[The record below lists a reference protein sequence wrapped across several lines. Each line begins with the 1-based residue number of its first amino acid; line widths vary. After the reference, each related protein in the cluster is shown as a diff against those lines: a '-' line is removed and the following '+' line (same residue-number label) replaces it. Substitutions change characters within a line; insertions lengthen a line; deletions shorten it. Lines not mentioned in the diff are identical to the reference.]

1 MLSTIKVFI
10 QEHFIISSENEMEGT
25 ESSKIQ
31 LAAAMLFVEVMYA
44 DHTTNAAEEKA
55 VQTALKKCFALTSQE
70 IETLI
75 SLAKEKAKDVTSLH
89 EYTSIIHRGLSL
101 DEKIKIVEQ
110 IWTIILAD
118 NEIDKHEEHLARK
131 IADLLHL
138 RRSEF
143 IQAKL
148 RVLGE

>member
-1 MLSTIKVFI
+1 MLSTIKIFI
-10 QEHFIISSENEMEGT
+10 QEHLIISNETEED
-25 ESSKIQ
+25 ESSNIQ

-44 DHTTNAAEEKA
+44 DHTTNSLEEQA
-55 VQTALKKCFALTSQE
+55 VHSALKKCFDMTQE
-70 IETLI
+70 DIEKLI
-75 SLAKEKAKDVTSLH
+75 FLAKQKAKEVTSLH

-101 DEKIKIVEQ
+101 EEKIRIVEQ
-110 IWTIILAD
+110 IWIIILAD

-138 RRSEF
+138 RQSEF

-148 RVLGE
+148 RVLDEKS

>member
-1 MLSTIKVFI
+1 MLATIKVFI
-10 QEHFIISSENEMEGT
+10 QEHFIITSET
-25 ESSKIQ
+25 EETETSKIQ

-44 DHTTNAAEEKA
+44 DHATNPLEENA
-55 VQTALKKCFALTSQE
+55 VQAALKTCFELTSDE
-70 IETLI
+70 IEKLI
-75 SLAKEKAKDVTSLH
+75 YLAKEKAKGVTSLH

-110 IWTIILAD
+110 VWKIILAD
-118 NEIDKHEEHLARK
+118 NEIDKYEEHLARK

-138 RRSEF
+138 RQSEF

-148 RVLGE
+148 RVLDE